1 MSSEHDHHN
10 HDEELTV
17 SLGGD
22 IDLDVLEDVA
32 LGAEVSVPAA
42 MLKNI
47 AERRARLEKLLDSGK
62 TMYGINTGFGHL
74 ASCKISRENLKAL
87 QVNLIRSHACGVGE
101 PMSPEEVRAL
111 MFARVYELARGFSGV
126 RPVVVETLVA
136 MLNKNVIPY
145 IPRKGSVGAS
155 GDLAPS
161 AHMALVMIGEG
172 MACIGGDEGDY
183 EWKAGAEIMKEA
195 GIAPIELAEKEGL
208 ALINGTQ
215 AMKAVGGLALQAAMN
230 LAVNSI
236 TIGAMTAEALKG
248 TPVAF
253 DKRIHDLK
261 PHAGQKFTAEM
272 LRDLLTDSEIRKSH
286 AENDDRVQDPYCL
299 RCMPQAVG
307 AVLDALSNSMETF
320 ETELQSVTDN
330 PLIVDSEDV
339 EDGVDVLSGGN
350 FHGQPLSFAADFAG
364 IALTALGNMSERRI
378 SQMVSNFK
386 ILPPFLARNPGLE
399 SGFMIAHVTAAA
411 LCNENKVL
419 SHPASAD
426 SVPTSANQ
434 EDFVSMGM
442 NAANKL
448 VEIVKNTARI
458 LAIEALAAAEGMEY
472 HRPLKSSRQLE
483 KALSFIREIA
493 PAVKGDDVFSTKI
506 ENLSMYLADFE
517 LDEL

>member
-1 MSSEHDHHN
+1 MSH
-10 HDEELTV
+10 
-17 SLGGD
+17 
-22 IDLDVLEDVA
+22 
-32 LGAEVSVPAA
+32 P
-42 MLKNI
+42 
-47 AERRARLEKLLDSGK
+47 
-62 TMYGINTGFGHL
+62 
-74 ASCKISRENLKAL
+74 
-87 QVNLIRSHACGVGE
+87 
-101 PMSPEEVRAL
+101 VR
-111 MFARVYELARGFSGV
+111 RGFSGV

-261 PHAGQKFTAEM
+261 PHEGQKFTAEM

-339 EDGVDVLSGGN
+339 EDSVDVLSGGN

>member
-1 MSSEHDHHN
+1 MSSEHEH
-10 HDEELTV
+10 EEREEDLVV

-22 IDLDVLEDVA
+22 ISLDVLEDVA

-42 MLKNI
+42 MLKNVE
-47 AERRARLEKLLDSGK
+47 ARRAKLEKLLDSGK

-74 ASCKISRENLKAL
+74 ASQKISRENLKDL
-87 QVNLIRSHACGVGE
+87 QVNLIRSHSCGVGE
-101 PMSPEEVRAL
+101 PMSPEEARAL
-111 MFARVYELARGFSGV
+111 MFARVYELARGNSGV
-126 RPVVVETLVA
+126 RPIVVETLVN
-136 MLNKNVIPY
+136 MLNKNVIPF

-172 MACIGGDEGDY
+172 IACIGGDEGEF
-183 EWKAGAEIMKEA
+183 EWKPGAEIMKEA
-195 GIAPIELAEKEGL
+195 GINPIELAEKEGL

-215 AMKAVGGLALQAAMN
+215 AMKAVGGLALQEAMN
-230 LAVNSI
+230 LAVNSL
-236 TIGAMTAEALKG
+236 TIGAMTVEALKG
-248 TPVAF
+248 TPTAF

-261 PHAGQKFTAEM
+261 PHEGQKFAAEM
-272 LRDLLTDSEIRKSH
+272 LRNLLMDSEIRKSH

-299 RCMPQAVG
+299 RCMPQAIG
-307 AVLDALSNSMETF
+307 AVLDTISNSMETF

-330 PLIVDSEDV
+330 PLVVDSEDI
-339 EDGVDVLSGGN
+339 EGGVDILSGGN
-350 FHGQPLSFAADFAG
+350 FHGQPLSFAADFAC

-419 SHPASAD
+419 CHPASAD
-426 SVPTSANQ
+426 SIPTSANQ

-448 VEIVKNTARI
+448 AEIVKNTARI
-458 LAIEALAAAEGMEY
+458 LAIEALAAAEGIEY
-472 HRPLKSSRQLE
+472 HRPLKSSPQLE
-483 KALSFIREIA
+483 KTLAFIRQTA
-493 PAVKGDDVFSTKI
+493 PAFKGDEQFSSKI
-506 ENLSMYLADFE
+506 ENLSMYLSDFE